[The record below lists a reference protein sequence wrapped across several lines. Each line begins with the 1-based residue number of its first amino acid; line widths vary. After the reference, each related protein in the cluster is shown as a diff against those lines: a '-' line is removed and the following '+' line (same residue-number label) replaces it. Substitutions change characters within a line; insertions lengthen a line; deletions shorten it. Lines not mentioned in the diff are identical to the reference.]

1 MISPADRLNGLREE
15 LRVALGP
22 LLRLEASLREVPT
35 GAEGWEA
42 NDWRFDE
49 DAERSMGLRP
59 MGRANEAK
67 ATKFSLPEEPCN
79 SCSLERQHTPFSE
92 YPATGEASIFTA
104 ALKKNSDGEGDAQ
117 ELPISREMSP
127 AYSDTMLSD
136 EIPLPRSS
144 SRVRVKISESKENSV
159 SGGVSGVPTPSGTE
173 SYSTWMQLRVH
184 EIWTAETDSLRARKW
199 RSDRSL
205 TSHSSKS
212 LSRLAK
218 RQSLKGQ
225 FRALPAFFVMRPD
238 SIACILWDFIC
249 AAAMLHDSVMI
260 PLLSSFDI
268 ESTGIVLSFSLA
280 SALVWAW
287 DFILSF
293 FRGYINFR
301 TGFVEMRM
309 NYIAYRYL
317 TGWFAPDIAL
327 LSLDVMTFFGTS
339 STDVQSLTLLRL
351 FRSLRLLRLV
361 RMMGRA
367 HLLKEHLTGLEF
379 MGALASVYMET
390 AFSILKH
397 LAIIAFLCHF
407 TGCAWY
413 ALGREEVGPS
423 WITVHEAMRDELGLP
438 SDMLYMYSTAL
449 HWSLTQF
456 TPAAMEVTA
465 TNFIERLFSVFV
477 VLAGLIVFSFFL
489 GSINQALSH
498 LRSRSAQETHQNM
511 LVRRYVADKQISVNL
526 AADVF
531 AFIRQRG
538 LGRARSKVVFGDMKA
553 WTVCHVRC

>member
-465 TNFIERLFSVFV
+465 TNFIERLFFR
-477 VLAGLIVFSFFL
+477 
-489 GSINQALSH
+489 
-498 LRSRSAQETHQNM
+498 LRR
-511 LVRRYVADKQISVNL
+511 
-526 AADVF
+526 
-531 AFIRQRG
+531 
-538 LGRARSKVVFGDMKA
+538 LGRIDCVQFLLGFYQSSLESLKKSKRTGDSSEYAGATLCRRQADLRQLGRRCLRLHPPA
-553 WTVCHVRC
+553 WIGTSSK